1 MKGIILAAGLGT
13 RLRPL
18 TYTRPKPLLRV
29 ANRPII
35 AYAIENLRSAGIEEI
50 GLVVSDQT
58 RLDIE
63 NAVAGTVG
71 VNVTM
76 IRQDEQLGIAH
87 AVRVS
92 REWLGDDD
100 FCLYLGDNLFEEGV
114 GRYVRSF
121 QETPCD
127 AVVALIR
134 VPDPREFGVAVV
146 DETGRITRLVEKPKD
161 PPSDLA
167 VAGVYCF
174 SRRVHD
180 VIENLK
186 PSARNEYEITDAIA
200 GLMLGGEVR
209 GVEVGGWWK
218 DTGRPDDLLDANRL
232 LLSTIEES
240 LEGTIEDSRIVGN
253 VRVEAGATIRNSTI
267 MGPAI
272 IGAGAT
278 LDGAWVGPFTSV
290 GAKASLSRVEVQF
303 SVIDEEAE
311 LADIPVR
318 LQECL
323 IGRRARVRG
332 TSSVPRVHRLILSD
346 MSSLELA

>member
-1 MKGIILAAGLGT
+1 MKGLIPAAGLGT

-35 AYAIENLRSAGIEEI
+35 AYAIANLRAAGIDDI
-50 GLVVSDQT
+50 ALVVSDQT

-63 NAVAGTVG
+63 NAIGDADGG
-71 VNVTM
+71 RVTL
-76 IRQDEQLGIAH
+76 IRQEEQLGLAH
-87 AVRVS
+87 AIKVS
-92 REWLGDDD
+92 REWLGDED
-100 FCLYLGDNLFEEGV
+100 FCVYLGDNLFEEGV

-121 QETPCD
+121 QQEPCD
-127 AVVALIR
+127 AVVALVR
-134 VPDPREFGVAVV
+134 VPDPRQFGVAIT
-146 DETGRITRLVEKPKD
+146 DDRGRITRLVEKPKD

-174 SRRVHD
+174 SPRVHE
-180 VIENLK
+180 VIEHLR
-186 PSARNEYEITDAIA
+186 PSSRNEYEITDAIT
-200 GLMLGGEVR
+200 GLMQDGEVR
-209 GVEVGGWWK
+209 GVEVSGWWK
-218 DTGRPDDLLDANRL
+218 DTGRPEDLLDANRL
-232 LLSTIEES
+232 LLETVEERQ
-240 LEGTIEDSRIVGN
+240 EGTVEGSRIVGR
-253 VRVEAGATIRNSTI
+253 VRIEPGATIRDSTV

-272 IGAGAT
+272 VGAGAL

-290 GAKASLSRVEVQF
+290 GANATLRRVEVQF

-311 LADIPVR
+311 LTDLPVR

-323 IGRRARVRG
+323 IGRRATVRG
-332 TSSVPRVHRLILSD
+332 SAAVPRVHRLILSD